1 MRFNVFHCVA
11 MNVNTPTVLTVL
23 SLRAV
28 RIVTCVTCVS
38 YTRYYPVSCRTEE

>member
-11 MNVNTPTVLTVL
+11 MNVNTSTALTVL